1 MYPLDNIG
9 TCYSVTREEK
19 QKRLQQSSK
28 VIWLTGLPAAGKT
41 TIAVN
46 LEKTLYE
53 NGFIT
58 QLLDGDIVRTGIS
71 NNLGFSDKDR
81 YENIRRIAEVSR
93 LFIYSGIITI
103 NSFISPTEV
112 IRRMAKQIIGSDDFI
127 EIFVNAPLEIC
138 EMRDPKG
145 LYAKARRGE
154 LKNFTCIHSPF
165 EIPRNAHLEI
175 RTDLFSVQESVQQIL
190 NYIIPILEYKGESS
204 KLLITQ

>member
-154 LKNFTCIHSPF
+154 LKNFTGIHSPF

-190 NYIIPILEYKGESS
+190 NYIIPILEYKDESS